1 MGIKMITPMSTIL
14 DTLKKGKK
22 SVKDEVV
29 KVFTRAGEEA
39 VRGARAPRGKQ
50 YTDRTSNLRSS
61 TGYVLTVDGKPV
73 IGGGY
78 TPVKETGK
86 PGAKAG
92 KVHGNNLAKGA
103 DANSVSLFVTTGM
116 SYAQYLD
123 ARAYDILD
131 TAEADATAVLEEKL
145 KRKK

>member
-29 KVFTRAGEEA
+29 EVFADAGEHA

-50 YTDRTSNLRSS
+50 YKDRTSNLRSS
-61 TGYVLTVDGKPV
+61 TGYVLTVDGKPA

-92 KVHGNNLAKGA
+92 KAHGKEMA
-103 DANSVSLFVTTGM
+103 DKADTNSVSLFVTTGM
-116 SYAQYLD
+116 SYAQYVD
-123 ARAYDILD
+123 ARGYDVLD

>member
-14 DTLKKGKK
+14 GTLKKGKK
-22 SVKDEVV
+22 IVKDEVV
-29 KVFTRAGEEA
+29 EVFANAGDHA

-78 TPVKETGK
+78 TPVKETGE

-92 KVHGNNLAKGA
+92 KAHGSDLAKGA

>member
-29 KVFTRAGEEA
+29 EVFASAGEHA

-78 TPVKETGK
+78 TPVKETGE

-92 KVHGNNLAKGA
+92 KAHGNDLAKGA

-123 ARAYDILD
+123 ARAYDVLD

>member
-14 DTLKKGKK
+14 GTLKEGKK

-92 KVHGNNLAKGA
+92 KEHGNDLAKGA

>member
-14 DTLKKGKK
+14 DTLKKGKR

-29 KVFTRAGEEA
+29 KAFTRAGEEA

-50 YTDRTSNLRSS
+50 YKDRTSNLRSS

-92 KVHGNNLAKGA
+92 KAHGNDLAKGA